1 MLKLVLRVGAAFF
14 WRSVNGPVPAA
25 GISDGR
31 ESTIPHR
38 KTCTRILVPVP
49 VSFASKHRLK
59 IAHSR
64 EMKRPGGLGI

>member
-31 ESTIPHR
+31 EGSIPRSQNLHTHFKFQFPYPSQAST
-38 KTCTRILVPVP
+38 
-49 VSFASKHRLK
+49 VSKSPTVAR
-59 IAHSR
+59 
-64 EMKRPGGLGI
+64 